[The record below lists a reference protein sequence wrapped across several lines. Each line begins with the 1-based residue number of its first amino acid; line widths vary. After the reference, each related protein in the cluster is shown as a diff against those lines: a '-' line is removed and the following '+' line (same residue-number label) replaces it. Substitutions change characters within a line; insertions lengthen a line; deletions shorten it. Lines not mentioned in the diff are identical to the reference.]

1 MEHEQLTAFVATTPK
16 QLHCS
21 RSRVEEPGNK
31 ANDLSLNVSTQS
43 HSKTCKRSRSGDV
56 QSLS

>member
-1 MEHEQLTAFVATTPK
+1 MPRKRGAAFVATTPA

-21 RSRVEEPGNK
+21 HSRTEEPGNE
-31 ANDLSLNVSTQS
+31 ANDLSLDVSTQS
-43 HSKTCKRSRSGDV
+43 HSKTSRRRGSGYI